1 MRFFKNAVYVLFF
14 VSLANLSTTVYLYNE
29 ILKKE
34 RSFSVDI
41 TVPQELKE
49 LPLHSRLRDSQ
60 IMQAILMSHHQLGIH
75 EPGTQ
80 PMCPM
85 CQEKEKFLK
94 EILISFNIVNFG

>member
-1 MRFFKNAVYVLFF
+1 M
-14 VSLANLSTTVYLYNE
+14 SLANLSTTVYLYNE

-85 CQEKEKFLK
+85 CQEKNLK
-94 EILISFNIVNFG
+94 TVQNKAIINE

>member
-85 CQEKEKFLK
+85 CQEKNLK
-94 EILISFNIVNFG
+94 TVQNKAIINE

>member
-1 MRFFKNAVYVLFF
+1 MKFFKNAIYVLFF

-85 CQEKEKFLK
+85 CQEKNLK
-94 EILISFNIVNFG
+94 TVQNKAIINE

>member
-1 MRFFKNAVYVLFF
+1 MKFFKNSVYVLFF
-14 VSLANLSTTVYLYNE
+14 LSLINLSATVYLYNE
-29 ILKKE
+29 IIKKE
-34 RSFSVDI
+34 TSFSVDI
-41 TVPQELKE
+41 VVPEDLKE

-85 CQEKEKFLK
+85 CQEKGLK
-94 EILISFNIVNFG
+94 TIQNKVIINE

>member
-1 MRFFKNAVYVLFF
+1 MKFFKNAIYVLFF

-60 IMQAILMSHHQLGIH
+60 TMQAILMSHHQLGIH

-85 CQEKEKFLK
+85 CQEKNLK
-94 EILISFNIVNFG
+94 TVQNKAIINE

>member
-1 MRFFKNAVYVLFF
+1 MKFFKNAVYVLFF

-41 TVPQELKE
+41 TVPQELRE

-85 CQEKEKFLK
+85 CQEKNLK
-94 EILISFNIVNFG
+94 TVQNKVIINE

>member
-1 MRFFKNAVYVLFF
+1 MRFFKNAIYVLFF

-85 CQEKEKFLK
+85 CQEKNLK
-94 EILISFNIVNFG
+94 TVQNKAIINE